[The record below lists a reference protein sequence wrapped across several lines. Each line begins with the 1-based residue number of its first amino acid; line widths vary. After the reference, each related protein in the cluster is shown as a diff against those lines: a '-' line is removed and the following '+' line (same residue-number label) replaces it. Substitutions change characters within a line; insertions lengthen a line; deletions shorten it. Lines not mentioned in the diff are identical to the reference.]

1 MEDSSWVIV
10 VDGGGEHV
18 HWLLSLVFVVAI
30 SCGARYNREKLE
42 YGTVHVLFVWW
53 YNGWEWWQTIGGWWW
68 RVMVSKYSG
77 IHSYWWFCGV
87 SWPSTACPI
96 DDDWGT
102 ALWEE
107 TFVIGINWWE

>member
-1 MEDSSWVIV
+1 
-10 VDGGGEHV
+10 
-18 HWLLSLVFVVAI
+18 
-30 SCGARYNREKLE
+30 
-42 YGTVHVLFVWW
+42 
-53 YNGWEWWQTIGGWWW
+53 
-68 RVMVSKYSG
+68 MVSKYSG